1 VDERKLPATI
11 HNNNEEDKEE
21 EGNDNNDDDEDGNY
35 SPWCSIPNCTHND
48 LDVSSKKEI
57 KHPLEMKLVGR

>member
-1 VDERKLPATI
+1 MRMAITVPGAQFLI
-11 HNNNEEDKEE
+11 
-21 EGNDNNDDDEDGNY
+21 
-35 SPWCSIPNCTHND
+35 D